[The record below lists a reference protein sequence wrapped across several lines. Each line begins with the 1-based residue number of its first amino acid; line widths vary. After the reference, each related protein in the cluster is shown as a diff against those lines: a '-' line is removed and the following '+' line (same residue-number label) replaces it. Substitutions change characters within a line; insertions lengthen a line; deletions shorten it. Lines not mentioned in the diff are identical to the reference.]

1 MEEYEHEKELKEE
14 IMEQGRHLFIY
25 GYKNEQ

>member
-1 MEEYEHEKELKEE
+1 MKEYEYEERLKKE